1 MKDTLAVLLA
11 GGAGE
16 RLYPLTRDR
25 AKPAVTFGGIYR
37 IIDVTLSNCINS
49 DLRHVYIL
57 TQYKALSL
65 NRHIR
70 EGWNIVARD
79 LGEFVEI
86 LPPMKRVSE
95 NWYLG
100 TADAVYQNIYSIGSE
115 QPKHVLILS
124 GDHIYKM
131 NYDRMLRQHLD
142 SGADVTLAT
151 ILIEPEETYRFGVV
165 EIDRNSRVTGFQEK
179 PQQTDLRS
187 PYNPRMVSGSMGVYL
202 FNTDVL
208 IPVLLKDAED
218 PNSSHDF
225 GHDILPKM
233 VDEYRVQ
240 SYNFV
245 DENKKEALYWRDVGT
260 LEAYYEANM
269 DVVSVSPV
277 FNLYD
282 NEWPIR
288 THQRQYPPAKFV
300 FNEPERL
307 GPALDSIIS
316 NGCIVSGGVVRRS
329 LLSPDVRVNSYS
341 EVDDSI
347 VFSHVNIGRHC
358 RIKRA
363 IIDRDVHIP
372 EGTVIG
378 YDPEADRQRYFV
390 TDTGITVVTRDYSLF
405 ESPVAVDYF
414 TSEEQWIRAECRL
427 RAGIFAF
434 GNGLIRSASI
444 LAGPRTCPKNEAPP
458 TTLRSCPA

>member
-1 MKDTLAVLLA
+1 MKDTLGVLLA

-37 IIDVTLSNCINS
+37 IIDITLSNCINS
-49 DLRHVYIL
+49 DLRRVYIL

-70 EGWNIVARD
+70 EGWNIVAND

-100 TADAVYQNIYSIGSE
+100 TADAVYQNIYSIGAE

-131 NYDRMLRQHLD
+131 NYGRMMQQHQD

-151 ILIEPEETYRFGVV
+151 ILIDPSETKNFGVV
-165 EIDRNSRVTGFQEK
+165 EIDHSGRITGFEEK
-179 PQQTDLRS
+179 PKQTKLRS
-187 PYNPRMVSGSMGVYL
+187 PYNPNMVSGSMGVYI

-218 PNSSHDF
+218 PDSRHDF
-225 GHDILPKM
+225 GHNILPKM
-233 VDEYRVQ
+233 VDDYKIY
-240 SYNFV
+240 SFNFI

-260 LEAYYEANM
+260 LDAFYEANM
-269 DVVSVSPV
+269 DLVSVSPV

-282 NEWPIR
+282 RDWPLR

-300 FNEPERL
+300 FSEPGRT
-307 GPALDSIIS
+307 GSAVDSIIS
-316 NGCIVSGGVVRRS
+316 SGCIVSGGAVRS
-329 LLSPDVRVNSYS
+329 SVFSPDVRVNSYA
-341 EVDDSI
+341 EVDASI

-358 RIKRA
+358 RIRKA

-378 YDPEADRQRYFV
+378 YDHEADRQRYFV
-390 TDTGITVVTRDYSLF
+390 TDSGITVVTRDYSLF

-414 TSEEQWIRAECRL
+414 TSE
-427 RAGIFAF
+427 
-434 GNGLIRSASI
+434 
-444 LAGPRTCPKNEAPP
+444 
-458 TTLRSCPA
+458 

>member
-1 MKDTLAVLLA
+1 MKDTLGVLLA

-37 IIDVTLSNCINS
+37 IIDITLSNCINS
-49 DLRHVYIL
+49 DLRRVYIL

-70 EGWNIVARD
+70 EGWGNIVARD
-79 LGEFVEI
+79 LGEFIEI

-115 QPKHVLILS
+115 QLKRVLVLS

-131 NYDRMLRQHLD
+131 NYELMLSQHLD
-142 SGADVTLAT
+142 AGADVTLAT
-151 ILIEPEETYRFGVV
+151 ILINPDETRRFGVV
-165 EIDRNSRVTGFQEK
+165 DIDREGRIVGFVEK
-179 PQQTDLRS
+179 PEQTDIRS

-208 IPVLLKDAED
+208 LPALLKDAED
-218 PNSSHDF
+218 PNSTHDF
-225 GHDILPKM
+225 GHDILPRI
-233 VDEYRVQ
+233 VEDYHVY
-240 SYNFV
+240 SFNFV
-245 DENKKEALYWRDVGT
+245 DENHKEAQYWRDVGT

-269 DVVSVSPV
+269 DVASVSPV

-282 NEWPIR
+282 KQWPLR

-300 FNEPERL
+300 FAEPGRRGE
-307 GPALDSIIS
+307 AVDSLVSMGCIIS
-316 NGCIVSGGVVRRS
+316 GGQVRS
-329 LLSPDVRVNSYS
+329 SVLSPDVRVNSYT
-341 EVDDSI
+341 ELEGCI

-358 RIKRA
+358 KIKKA

-378 YDPEADRQRYFV
+378 YDLAADKQNYFV
-390 TDTGITVVTRDYSLF
+390 TDSGITVVTRDYSLF
-405 ESPVAVDYF
+405 ENPVTVDYF
-414 TSEEQWIRAECRL
+414 TSE
-427 RAGIFAF
+427 
-434 GNGLIRSASI
+434 
-444 LAGPRTCPKNEAPP
+444 
-458 TTLRSCPA
+458 